1 MIRTS
6 DVRGFTLL
14 EVLMVGALI
23 AIVSAIALPA
33 FTTST
38 AQITLSSAAR
48 QVERELQ
55 SARMKAVR
63 ADRVIRV
70 RFNCP
75 AAGQY
80 RTVELL
86 GTPSAP
92 AADDFD
98 ARAVTRC
105 GTAYPYPDT
114 DTDFFSIPNN
124 DGALKQLPDGVA
136 FNAVQSIEFHPDGS
150 AHAST
155 GTDPWPLIGT
165 AGVTL
170 SMYDSKR
177 GWSSGPMYRRSITV
191 NSLGKITLH

>member
-1 MIRTS
+1 MTRLH

-14 EVLMVGALI
+14 EVLLVAALI
-23 AIVSAIALPA
+23 VIVSAMALPA

-38 AQITLSSAAR
+38 AQIKLSSAAR

-75 AAGQY
+75 SAGKY
-80 RTVELL
+80 RMVEMIGSPFALA
-86 GTPSAP
+86 T
-92 AADDFD
+92 DDLD

-105 GTAYPYPDT
+105 GMTAYPYPDM
-114 DTDFFSIPNN
+114 DTEFFAIPNN
-124 DGALKQLPDGVA
+124 DGPLQQLPNGVA
-136 FNAVQSIEFHPDGS
+136 FNAVQTVQFYPDGS
-150 AHAST
+150 ATSST
-155 GTDPWPLIGT
+155 GVNLGT
-165 AGVTL
+165 EGITL
-170 SMYDSKR
+170 SLYDSTK

-191 NSLGKITLH
+191 NGLGKVTLQ